1 MKSQWIIELHSDVR
15 SEIAALPKQVRI
27 SLGAALNAVEVDG
40 PDLGRPRVDTLKGSK
55 HTNMKELRFD
65 AEGGVWRFAFAFD
78 VERSA
83 VVLVGGDKQGKDQR
97 RFYEWLIATA
107 DARLTAHIEGIE
119 K

>member
-1 MKSQWIIELHSDVR
+1 MR

-27 SLGAALNAVEVDG
+27 NLGAALDAVEVDG
-40 PDLGRPRVDTLKGSK
+40 PDLGRPRVDTLKGSQ
-55 HTNMKELRFD
+55 HANMKELRFD
-65 AEGGVWRFAFAFD
+65 AEDGVWRFAFAFD
-78 VERSA
+78 PARNA

-107 DARLTAHIEGIE
+107 DARFTAHIEGIG

>member
-1 MKSQWIIELHSDVR
+1 MQRHWNIELHPDVR

-27 SLGAALNAVEVDG
+27 NLGAALDAVEVDG
-40 PDLGRPRVDTLKGSK
+40 PDLGRPRVDTLKGSQ
-55 HTNMKELRFD
+55 HANMKELRFD
-65 AEGGVWRFAFAFD
+65 AEDGVWRFAFAFD
-78 VERSA
+78 PARNA

-107 DARLTAHIEGIE
+107 DARFTAHIEGIG

>member
-1 MKSQWIIELHSDVR
+1 MNKRWSIELHPDVR

-27 SLGAALNAVEVDG
+27 SLGAALDAVEVDG
-40 PDLGRPRVDTLKGSK
+40 PDLGRPRVDTLEGSQ

-65 AEGGVWRFAFAFD
+65 AEDGVWRFAFAFD
-78 VERSA
+78 PTRNA

-97 RFYEWLIATA
+97 RFYEWLVGVA
-107 DARLTAHIEGIE
+107 DTRFSAHMKRIG